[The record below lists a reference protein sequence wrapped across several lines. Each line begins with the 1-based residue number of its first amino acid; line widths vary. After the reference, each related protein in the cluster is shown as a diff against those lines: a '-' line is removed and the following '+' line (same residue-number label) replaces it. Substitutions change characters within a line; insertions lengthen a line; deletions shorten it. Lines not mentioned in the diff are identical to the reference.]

1 MTEKE
6 YIDSITRI
14 ELNQFEKDLGERV
27 CTCHSLYAI
36 TKEYLKIKE
45 GAEVEK
51 LSPVSRYHSALQKA
65 INNPLES
72 KLITVF
78 LLIKAM
84 GGSLKIEWGE
94 LPDTLKTRESVRP
107 VEMRVR
113 DLEARN
119 LELENKLIQLMDYIQ
134 STKN

>member
-1 MTEKE
+1 
-6 YIDSITRI
+6 
-14 ELNQFEKDLGERV
+14 
-27 CTCHSLYAI
+27 
-36 TKEYLKIKE
+36 
-45 GAEVEK
+45 
-51 LSPVSRYHSALQKA
+51 
-65 INNPLES
+65 ES

-84 GGSLKIEWGE
+84 GGALKIEWGE

-119 LELENKLIQLMDYIQ
+119 LELENKLIELMEYIQ

>member
-1 MTEKE
+1 
-6 YIDSITRI
+6 
-14 ELNQFEKDLGERV
+14 
-27 CTCHSLYAI
+27 
-36 TKEYLKIKE
+36 
-45 GAEVEK
+45 
-51 LSPVSRYHSALQKA
+51 QKA
-65 INNPLES
+65 IANPYQA
-72 KLITVF
+72 KLITIF

-119 LELENKLIQLMDYIQ
+119 NELENKLIELMEYIQ
-134 STKN
+134 STSTKN

>member
-6 YIDSITRI
+6 YIDPIARI
-14 ELNQFEKDLGERV
+14 ELNTFEKDLGERV
-27 CTCHSLYAI
+27 CACHSLYAI

-45 GAEVEK
+45 GTEVEK
-51 LSPVSRYHSALQKA
+51 LSPVSRYHSALHKA

-119 LELENKLIQLMDYIQ
+119 LELESRLIELMEYIQ